1 MKTITNCA
9 PGLDL
14 RPRRRFGGLDEAA
27 GRSAFL
33 VVKPLLRRLRRGTL
47 TLRLPNGEEY
57 RFAGPQAGAQAEI
70 RVRRLGL
77 FRRLLTGGYLA
88 LAEGYLDGLWDTPDL
103 LGVMT
108 FGLENQEVLIEHF
121 RGRPWTRLAHRLYHR
136 LRDNNRRGSRRN
148 IAAHY
153 DLGNDFYAAWLDA
166 GMTYSSAC
174 FEHRDQSLAAAQEA
188 KYRRIA
194 AIAGLKPGLRVLE
207 VGCGWGGFMEYA
219 AGRCGCRVEGITLS
233 RGQLAFANARMADS
247 GLAGRAAA
255 TLTDYRDTGG
265 RYDALVSIEML
276 EAVGE
281 AHWPRYFEIL
291 AERLRPGAAA
301 VIQVI
306 TMADRFFEGYRRQ
319 TDFIQRYV
327 FPGGMLPSPAVLQEQ
342 AARAGLVIDHA
353 ESFGLDYARTL
364 AIWRERF
371 LAAWPALA
379 EMGFDERFR
388 RLWTYYLCYCEAGF
402 RAGTIDV
409 GIYRLRAAGASAEW

>member
-1 MKTITNCA
+1 MKTITHCA

-14 RPRRRFGGLDEAA
+14 RPHRHFGDLDEAA

-33 VVKPLLRRLRRGTL
+33 VVKPLLRRLRRGSL
-47 TLRLPNGEEY
+47 TLFLPDGEEHS
-57 RFAGPQAGAQAEI
+57 FAGPHAGARAEL

-103 LGVMT
+103 LALMAL
-108 FGLENQEVLIEHF
+108 GLENQEVLRDHF
-121 RGRPWTRLAHRLYHR
+121 RGRVLPRLLHRLYHR
-136 LRDNNRRGSRRN
+136 RRDNSRRGSRRN

-153 DLGNDFYAAWLDA
+153 DLGNDFYAAWLDP
-166 GMTYSSAC
+166 GMTYSSAR
-174 FEHRDQSLAAAQEA
+174 FEREDQDLEAAQEA

-194 AIAGLKPGLRVLE
+194 ALAGLAPGQRVLE
-207 VGCGWGGFMEYA
+207 IGCGWGGFMEFA
-219 AGRCGCRVEGITLS
+219 ARRCGCRVEGITLS
-233 RGQLAFANARMADS
+233 REQVAFANARMADAGLS
-247 GLAGRAAA
+247 GLATA
-255 TLTDYRDTGG
+255 TLIDYRDTGG

-281 AHWPRYFEIL
+281 VHWPRYFATL
-291 AERLRPGAAA
+291 AERLRPGGAA

-306 TMADRFFEGYRRQ
+306 TIADRYFAGYRRQ

-327 FPGGMLPSPAVLQEQ
+327 FPGGMLPSPAVLHEQ
-342 AARAGLVIDHA
+342 AATAGLAVDHA

-371 LAAWPALA
+371 LAAWPRLA
-379 EMGFDERFR
+379 AMGFDERFR

-409 GIYRLRAAGASAEW
+409 GIYRLRAAKASGS